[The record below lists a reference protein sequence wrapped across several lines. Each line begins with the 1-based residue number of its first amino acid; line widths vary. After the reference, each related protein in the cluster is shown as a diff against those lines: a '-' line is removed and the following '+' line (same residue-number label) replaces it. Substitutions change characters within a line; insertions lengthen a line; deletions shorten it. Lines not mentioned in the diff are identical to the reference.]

1 MKRLLLT
8 SFGVLALQHSYGQDS
23 TAAMYINE
31 YIEKIEE
38 RIQILILEKKDTTIY
53 YEDSA
58 KNVPLRIRTEFYT
71 NPQTM
76 QVEKIVEKSTYNK
89 LTTEITVYFRFNQP
103 VRLTTVQKEGGKI
116 KADFDVYYVN
126 NHSIYFTKRTTEKG
140 KPDEDELLVW
150 CKELLKEYDKMV
162 ASMKESGIL
171 TEAGQ
176 SSNKKGFSLFKKKK
190 SG

>member
-1 MKRLLLT
+1 MKKLLLT
-8 SFGVLALQHSYGQDS
+8 SFGLLTLQHSYGQDS
-23 TAAMYINE
+23 SAAIYINE
-31 YIEKIEE
+31 HIEKIEE

-53 YEDSA
+53 YEDSL
-58 KNVPLRIRTEFYT
+58 KNIPLRIRTEFYT

-76 QVEKIVEKSTYNK
+76 QVEKIIEKSSFKT
-89 LTTEITVYFRFNQP
+89 LATEIIVYFRFNQP
-103 VRLTTVQKEGGKI
+103 VKLTTVQKEGTRI

-126 NHSIYFTKRTTEKG
+126 NHSIHFTQRTTGKG

-162 ASMKESGIL
+162 ASQKESGIMPVPG
-171 TEAGQ
+171 T
-176 SSNKKGFSLFKKKK
+176 NKKGLFLFKKKK